1 MIRIISFTIA
11 VMLSL
16 LVSCIE
22 NNSVEQ
28 RNIVKDTFPEEQQE
42 LIEVV
47 KSIVRD
53 AETANLEGLKDIHL
67 ASDKFTKFG
76 PRNFE
81 RQGVE
86 KTNESELAFFGTVS
100 NYKEKVDDLKIDL
113 FGEVGIATYYRDVS
127 FKQNGEEK
135 NVKLRQTLVFLK
147 TDEGW
152 KIVHEHGTK
161 PIK

>member
-1 MIRIISFTIA
+1 MIRSIRYTIA

-16 LVSCIE
+16 LVSCSE
-22 NNSVEQ
+22 ENSVEQ
-28 RNIVKDTFPEEQQE
+28 REVVKDMFPEEQKE
-42 LIEVV
+42 LREVV
-47 KSIVRD
+47 NSIVRD

-67 ASDKFTKFG
+67 ANDKFTKFG

-81 RQGVE
+81 RQDVE

-100 NYKEKVDDLKIDL
+100 NYKEKVVDLKIDV

-127 FKQNGEEK
+127 FEQDGEEK
-135 NVKLRQTLVFLK
+135 NVNLRQTLVFLK

-152 KIVHEHGTK
+152 KIVHEHGTR
-161 PIK
+161 PM